1 MAIERDRHGAP
12 TDPALKA
19 GWHLL
24 CLWFEHEPPFADEK
38 GVLHFEHYASG
49 AREGVAGYLEE
60 LGLGVNQ
67 GWTFMPNTAG
77 IELLGFLA
85 EPVKGG
91 RKPVGWE
98 TVYNDPKE
106 THGGRE

>member
-1 MAIERDRHGAP
+1 
-12 TDPALKA
+12 
-19 GWHLL
+19 
-24 CLWFEHEPPFADEK
+24 
-38 GVLHFEHYASG
+38 
-49 AREGVAGYLEE
+49 
-60 LGLGVNQ
+60 
-67 GWTFMPNTAG
+67 MPNTAG